1 MRVIDY
7 SLSLQASLFSHLF
20 SLHISGCP
28 CSPPGSAPET
38 RAGRRAPGWS
48 PPCPPAVGAG
58 GGSPGPWWI
67 CQRSSGC
74 SWWGFPQPPARTA
87 WSAPLHFWLATD
99 LQNVISLF
107 GFILVKS
114 KDWSFSHFTAKSNLT
129 SASRLNCVI
138 GVYNSIEELIPNNK
152 CNKVWTV
159 CLFFFLYTWR

>member
-1 MRVIDY
+1 MWESVRENGLSVIFTLACKLMRVIDY
-7 SLSLQASLFSHLF
+7 NRQRCTFSASLFSHLF

-38 RAGRRAPGWS
+38 RAGQRAPGWS

-58 GGSPGPWWI
+58 GGSPRPWWI

-99 LQNVISLF
+99 LQNKMEPWNQPIFHISLILF
-107 GFILVKS
+107 GVEIHQHL
-114 KDWSFSHFTAKSNLT
+114 
-129 SASRLNCVI
+129 RE
-138 GVYNSIEELIPNNK
+138 GQ
-152 CNKVWTV
+152 
-159 CLFFFLYTWR
+159 